1 MFIQC
6 HLPNRNDELFLL
18 YDSSDF
24 NVEELGFQLEDVEV
38 VEPEKIMSEYKNY
51 PILNLNDFLLRLL
64 RPKERTKTHL
74 LGELGLDSLYQ
85 LETEK
90 QKIDAKKSI
99 LSRTQRECVLERY
112 NDIITLCL
120 TKNE

>member
-18 YDSSDF
+18 YDSSNF
-24 NVEELGFQLEDVEV
+24 NVEELGLQLEDVKV
-38 VEPEKIMSEYKNY
+38 IKPEKIVSEYRDY
-51 PILNLNDFLLRLL
+51 PILNLNEFLLRLL

-74 LGELGLDSLYQ
+74 LGELGLDSLQ
-85 LETEK
+85 RLETEK

-99 LSRTQRECVLERY
+99 LSRTQRECVLKRY

-120 TKNE
+120 TNE